1 MIEVIPWFG
10 VSIKKEPDKI
20 KHLIWLM
27 KILILC
33 ISQFM
38 FHPGI
43 LHLQN
48 TLQGILIFN
57 IPSDLCYYNRR
68 SANVKGVLWSIADA
82 SANGATEISLDAT
95 ENGRLLY
102 ESMGFKA
109 SEECMVMEI

>member
-1 MIEVIPWFG
+1 MIAITHLFAIR
-10 VSIKKEPDKI
+10 IKKEPDKI

-27 KILILC
+27 KILILF
-33 ISQFM
+33 ISRFM

-68 SANVKGVLWSIADA
+68 LANVKGVSWSIADA
-82 SANGATEISLDAT
+82 RAHGATEISLDAT
-95 ENGRLLY
+95 ENGRPLY

-109 SEECMVMEI
+109 SEECMIIDI